1 MEKKIHVVFHIRSME
16 IGGVQKVLLEY
27 LKNLPKDIFDISL
40 ITSLYQGELLSEI
53 PQHVRTYYIG
63 QGREFLSQNPWIQ
76 KLQLILRRGKLFFY
90 EKFPQLLYQ
99 KLHQKPDLEIAF
111 DTFRYQSVINSPIKT
126 SKKIAWLHVDLKNTN
141 ADENVNIRTIALM
154 KKFDACV
161 MVSKFAK
168 DNIKKFY
175 NTEFHRCYVIHNPA
189 NTEKVH
195 KKANE
200 FCAALPH
207 PCFIGAG
214 RLTKSKGYAELV
226 DIHAELIKDG
236 QIHYIAILG
245 DGPEKDSIL
254 QKIKNLGVEKSFL
267 LLGNKI
273 NPYPYLKEADFFIH
287 PSLRESYP
295 MVILEN
301 MILNKPI
308 ISTNVGGIP
317 EIIDNE
323 TDGILV
329 NYNKNEILDA
339 MKNFLTDSHLVEKI
353 KNGTKKSS
361 EKFDEHKIYQQ
372 VTEMLTSLYNQ

>member
-1 MEKKIHVVFHIRSME
+1 ME

-90 EKFPQLLYQ
+90 KKFLQLLYQ

-141 ADENVNIRTIALM
+141 ADENVNIQTIALM
-154 KKFDACV
+154 RKFDACV

-175 NTEFHRCYVIHNPA
+175 NTEFHRSYVIHNPV
-189 NTEKVH
+189 NTEDVH
-195 KKANE
+195 KKADE

-226 DIHAELIKDG
+226 DIHTELIKDG

-267 LLGNKI
+267 LLGNQI

-372 VTEMLTSLYNQ
+372 VTEMLTSLYN